1 MSKGLQKK
9 SDSGVIF
16 LAVKHNSLVRE
27 SKGPK
32 EGFEEIEVE
41 NPRTKE
47 KVKKYIE
54 RFSAV
59 EGVVSK
65 IEWYDTEQKY
75 ENRYQGW
82 KIHIDANEDQV
93 VLDLPFSSIPA
104 SRFMKLAENIN
115 WSKPV
120 EFRAWKDAKRDA
132 TAFWV
137 GQNNES
143 VPQKYTADNPGDC
156 PPPIQNARGKWN
168 YDAQMDFLFNR
179 MKDVV
184 IPAVQAANAWR
195 TEGKAE
201 AKTKDKPEPDNGI
214 DESTSEDS
222 WDFEELK
229 ERAAE
234 LVSQTKDY
242 EESNLL
248 ADYFGAV
255 SWDEVE
261 KMPLPVLK
269 AVRDKIVDKIVP
281 F

>member
-1 MSKGLQKK
+1 MKGLQKK
-9 SDSGVIF
+9 TDSGVIF

-27 SKGPK
+27 SKGPR

-59 EGVVSK
+59 EGMVTK

-82 KIHIDANEDQV
+82 KIHIDANAEQV
-93 VLDLPFSSIPA
+93 VLDLPFASIPA
-104 SRFMKLAENIN
+104 SRFMKLAENID

-120 EFRAWKDAKRDA
+120 EFRAWKDVKRDA

-137 GQNNES
+137 GQNNDS

-184 IPAVQAANAWR
+184 IPAVQEANKWR
-195 TEGKAE
+195 VEGKESESSEPASAVTE
-201 AKTKDKPEPDNGI
+201 SSDTDFDFDK
-214 DESTSEDS
+214 
-222 WDFEELK
+222 LK
-229 ERAAE
+229 ETVTE
-234 LVSQTKDY
+234 
-242 EESNLL
+242 L
-248 ADYFGAV
+248 ADQTVGKEEVDILNEYFGADTWEQV
-255 SWDEVE
+255 QA
-261 KMPLPVLK
+261 MPIPVLK
-269 AVRDKIVDKIVP
+269 AVHAKIVDDVTP

>member
-1 MSKGLQKK
+1 MKGLQKK

-32 EGFEEIEVE
+32 EGFEEIEVD

-59 EGVVSK
+59 EGMVTK

-82 KIHIDANEDQV
+82 KIHLDAAGDPV

-115 WSKPV
+115 WAKPV
-120 EFRAWKDAKRDA
+120 EFRAWKDIKRDA

-137 GQNNES
+137 GQDNES
-143 VPQKYTADNPGDC
+143 VLQKYTKDNPGEC
-156 PPPIQNARGKWN
+156 PAPTQNARGKWN
-168 YDAQMDFLFNR
+168 YDAQMDWLFGR

-184 IPAVQAANAWR
+184 VPAVEKANAWR
-195 TEGKAE
+195 VEGKESEPAGDTNGDAPADFDFDDLHEKVTELAE
-201 AKTKDKPEPDNGI
+201 QDTKG
-214 DESTSEDS
+214 DE
-222 WDFEELK
+222 K
-229 ERAAE
+229 AI
-234 LVSQTKDY
+234 LVK
-242 EESNLL
+242 
-248 ADYFGAV
+248 YFGAET
-255 SWDEVE
+255 WEEVQA
-261 KMPLPVLK
+261 MPIPVLASVK
-269 AVRDKIVDKIVP
+269 TTIVDKILP

>member
-1 MSKGLQKK
+1 MKGLQKK

-41 NPRTKE
+41 NPRTHE
-47 KVKKYIE
+47 KIKKYVE

-59 EGVVSK
+59 EGMVTK
-65 IEWYDTEQKY
+65 LEWYDTEQKY

-82 KIHIDANEDQV
+82 KIHIETPNDQV

-104 SRFMKLAENIN
+104 SRFMKLAENID

-120 EFRAWKDAKRDA
+120 EFRAWKDVKRDA

-137 GQNNES
+137 GQNNDS
-143 VPQKYTADNPGDC
+143 VPQKYTRDDPGDC
-156 PPPIQNARGKWN
+156 PAPVQNARGKWN

-179 MKDVV
+179 MKEVV

-195 TEGKAE
+195 VDGKE
-201 AKTKDKPEPDNGI
+201 KDKSDL
-214 DESTSEDS
+214 
-222 WDFEELK
+222 FEG
-229 ERAAE
+229 
-234 LVSQTKDY
+234 
-242 EESNLL
+242 EESNGQVDGFDFDSLREKVAEL
-248 ADYFGAV
+248 AAQTVGKEEPGILNDYFGADT
-255 SWDEVE
+255 WEQVE
-261 KMPLPVLK
+261 AMPVPVLK
-269 AVRDKIVDKIVP
+269 TVYAKIVDDITP

>member
-9 SDSGVIF
+9 TDSGVIF

-27 SKGPK
+27 SKGPQQ
-32 EGFEEIEVE
+32 GFEEIEVE

-59 EGVVSK
+59 EGMVTK

-82 KIHIDANEDQV
+82 KIHVDANGVPV

-104 SRFMKLAENIN
+104 SRFMKLAENID

-120 EFRAWKDAKRDA
+120 EFRAWKDVKRDA

-137 GQNNES
+137 GQNNDS
-143 VPQKYTADNPGDC
+143 VPQKYTRDDPGAC
-156 PPPIQNARGKWN
+156 PQPTQNARGKWN
-168 YDAQMDFLFNR
+168 YDAQMDFLFGR

-184 IPAVQAANAWR
+184 IPAVEAANKWR
-195 TEGKAE
+195 MDGKQPETGAE
-201 AKTKDKPEPDNGI
+201 PAP
-214 DESTSEDS
+214 
-222 WDFEELK
+222 
-229 ERAAE
+229 
-234 LVSQTKDY
+234 
-242 EESNLL
+242 EESNGDGFSFDRLRETVTEL
-248 ADYFGAV
+248 ADQTIGKEEIDILNEYFGAD
-255 SWDEVE
+255 SWEQVE
-261 KMPLPVLK
+261 AMPLPVLK
-269 AVRDKIVDKIVP
+269 AVHAKIVDDVTP

>member
-9 SDSGVIF
+9 SDSGAIF

-59 EGVVSK
+59 EGAVTK

-75 ENRYQGW
+75 DVRYQGW
-82 KIHIDANEDQV
+82 KIYIDANTEQV

-104 SRFMKLAENIN
+104 SRFMKVAENID
-115 WSKPV
+115 WTKDV
-120 EFRAWKDAKRDA
+120 EFRAWKDRSGDK

-143 VPQKYTADNPGDC
+143 VHQKYTRDNPGDC
-156 PPPIQNARGKWN
+156 PPPIQNFKGDWK
-168 YDAQMDFLFNR
+168 YDDQMEFLFTR
-179 MKDVV
+179 MKEVV
-184 IPAVQAANAWR
+184 IPAVEKANAWR
-195 TEGKAE
+195 HEGKPNEESSNPADTSSNGFSLE
-201 AKTKDKPEPDNGI
+201 ALR
-214 DESTSEDS
+214 ESVE
-222 WDFEELK
+222 
-229 ERAAE
+229 E
-234 LVSQTKDY
+234 LVSQTVGK
-242 EESNLL
+242 EEPDILNE
-248 ADYFGAV
+248 YFGADT
-255 SWDEVE
+255 WEQVE
-261 KMPLPVLK
+261 AMPVPILK
-269 AVRDKIVDKIVP
+269 AMHEKIIADSVP

>member
-59 EGVVSK
+59 EGAVTK

-82 KIHIDANEDQV
+82 KIHIEANTESV
-93 VLDLPFSSIPA
+93 VLDLPFASIPA
-104 SRFMKLAENIN
+104 SRFMKLAENID
-115 WSKPV
+115 WTKDV
-120 EFRAWKDAKRDA
+120 EFRAWKDVKRDA

-137 GQNNES
+137 GQGNES

-156 PPPIQNARGKWN
+156 PPPVQNARGKWN
-168 YDAQMDFLFNR
+168 YDGQMDWLFER

-195 TEGKAE
+195 AEGKPARE
-201 AKTKDKPEPDNGI
+201 KQEEQAANNGNGFNF
-214 DESTSEDS
+214 ES
-222 WDFEELK
+222 LK
-229 ERAAE
+229 EAVEE
-234 LVSQTKDY
+234 LVSQTVGK
-242 EESNLL
+242 EEPDILN
-248 ADYFGAV
+248 DYFGADT
-255 SWDEVE
+255 WEQVE
-261 KMPLPVLK
+261 AMPVPILK
-269 AVRDKIVDKIVP
+269 AVQEKIVADSIP